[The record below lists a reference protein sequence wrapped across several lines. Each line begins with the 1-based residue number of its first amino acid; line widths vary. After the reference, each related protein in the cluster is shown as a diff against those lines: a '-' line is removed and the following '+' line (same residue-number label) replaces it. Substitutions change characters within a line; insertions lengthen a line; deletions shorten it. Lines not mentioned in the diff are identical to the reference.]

1 MVEKNKRKE
10 QARKLRVTNGMN
22 TGTRTHK
29 SKKHP
34 SRQQEKQRIR
44 KEMI

>member
-10 QARKLRVTNGMN
+10 QARKQRVTVEMN

-29 SKKHP
+29 SAKHP
-34 SRQQEKQRIR
+34 SRQQEKQRLR
-44 KEMI
+44 KGW